1 MGLSINPAK
10 LLKEE
15 SRIWLMG
22 IRRRLGGKK
31 SIRNPYY
38 GEITRVTPHA
48 FFATMMRTVR
58 TLDSFVAPFC
68 YQVKNKKA
76 EVISFT
82 SMRLLNELLVLLS
95 GLSKEDVAAYLRRSF
110 SGRRKGQTAAVIV
123 NEVKD
128 FVYSMMSLPVSYF
141 VHKDKQ
147 T

>member
-1 MGLSINPAK
+1 
-10 LLKEE
+10 
-15 SRIWLMG
+15 
-22 IRRRLGGKK
+22 
-31 SIRNPYY
+31 
-38 GEITRVTPHA
+38 
-48 FFATMMRTVR
+48 MMRTVR
-58 TLDSFVAPFC
+58 TLDGFVAPFC
-68 YQVKNKKA
+68 YQVENKKA

-123 NEVKD
+123 TEVKD